1 MIIQRLAE
9 LGYKYEPAPLEI
21 LTFHAATRTGGL
33 VFTSGQIPRLD
44 GLEIKGRVGG
54 DIDLETA
61 QKAAELCAYNC
72 LRAAGA
78 VVDIES
84 ITRPVKV
91 LGMVNSAP
99 GFDKMSEVI
108 NGASEFLRKVFGD
121 KGYHAR
127 SAVGM
132 NLPSNWAVEVE
143 MVLAIE

>member
-1 MIIQRLAE
+1 MIVQRLAE

-21 LTFHAATRTGGL
+21 LAFHAATRVGGL

-54 DIDLETA
+54 DIDLATA
-61 QKAAELCAYNC
+61 QRAAEICAYNC

-84 ITRPVKV
+84 VKRPVKV
-91 LGMVNSAP
+91 LGMVNAAA
-99 GFDKMSEVI
+99 GFDQMSEVI
-108 NGASEFLRKVFGD
+108 NGCSEFLRKVFGD
-121 KGYHAR
+121 KGFHAR

-143 MVLAIE
+143 MVLSLE

>member
-1 MIIQRLAE
+1 MIVQRLAE

-21 LTFHAATRTGGL
+21 LTFHVAARVGGL
-33 VFTSGQIPRLD
+33 IFTSGQISRLD
-44 GLEIKGRVGG
+44 SLEIKGRVGG
-54 DIDLETA
+54 DIDLATA
-61 QKAAELCAYNC
+61 QKAAEICAYNC

-84 ITRPVKV
+84 VRRPVKV
-91 LGMVNSAP
+91 LGMDNAAA
-99 GFDKMSEVI
+99 GFDQMSEVI
-108 NGASEFLRKVFGD
+108 NGCSEFLRKVFGD

-143 MVLAIE
+143 MVLSLE